1 MKRTINIVKKIF
13 KSAALFSLLSSG
25 IAAAHGTDAVF
36 TARTLQTGL
45 IADNKIIVD
54 GSPSTGLIA
63 NIFAMDFL
71 KTDGIVVKVN
81 ESDSER
87 GIYSLIYKNCD
98 IATTTRPMHAKEL
111 AEAKREGVK
120 PVQHIVAYDAIIMV
134 VHPANSLSGLTLD
147 QIRKI
152 YTGTYTNWSQL
163 GGPNRPIVLLQR
175 ENASGTQETFRDIV
189 MGKSPISMRAITLF
203 NNREII
209 GRIASTPNAIGM
221 IGRGW
226 IDNSV
231 KTLLVNGV
239 DHSTKTIKDESYPLH
254 RLLYMYTNGQPT
266 GVLKRFVDYSLTPEG
281 QRSLSEN
288 GFIAENR

>member
-1 MKRTINIVKKIF
+1 MKRTISIVKKIF
-13 KSAALFSLLSSG
+13 KSAAFFSLFSSG
-25 IAAAHGTDAVF
+25 TMVAYGADSVV
-36 TARTLQTGL
+36 TARIQPTGL
-45 IADNKIIVD
+45 VADNKIIID
-54 GSPSTGLIA
+54 GSPSAGLVA
-63 NIFAMDFL
+63 NVFAMDFL
-71 KTDGIVVKVN
+71 KTEGIVVKVN

-98 IATTTRPMHAKEL
+98 IATTARPMRPQEL

-120 PVQHIVAYDAIIMV
+120 PVQNVLAHDAIVMV
-134 VHPANSLSGLTLD
+134 VHPANTLSGLTID

-175 ENASGTQETFRDIV
+175 ENKSGTQETFTDVV
-189 MGKSPISMRAITLF
+189 MGKTPISMRAVTLF

-239 DHSTKTIKDESYPLH
+239 DHSPTTIKDKSYPLH

-266 GVLKRFVDYSLTPEG
+266 GVLKRFVEYSTTPDG
-281 QRSLSEN
+281 QRALSEN